1 MILLFVS
8 SSFRRYAAGR
18 THSALQGDSAPSTC
32 HAARLCHSGGNRKVR
47 AMDRRRFITS
57 WGAFAASF
65 AIGGPFGR
73 AAAGYPFSLRVASG
87 QPSPDGF
94 ALWTRLALEPL
105 APDGLGGSRRPS
117 DGRSPPTTA
126 CATSSEWVWQ
136 RWIAVGRIPPMSRSQ
151 DSNPAVHTGIDSRH
165 WANRVRLASRAPP
178 RPRTRSSPACGLHL
192 PPARIGKRDISL
204 RSSHAHYPEW
214 PSLGIDL
221 RVVSGARSRG

>member
-65 AIGGPFGR
+65 AIGGRFGH
-73 AAAGYPFSLRVASG
+73 ATGSHPFSLGVASG

-126 CATSSEWVWQ
+126 CATSSEWARQ
-136 RWIAVGRIPPMSRSQ
+136 RRKAAGRIPSMLRPR
-151 DSNPAVHTGIDSRH
+151 DSNPTVHTGIGSRH
-165 WANRVRLASRAPP
+165 WGNRVPLASRAPP
-178 RPRTRSSPACGLHL
+178 RFTP
-192 PPARIGKRDISL
+192 
-204 RSSHAHYPEW
+204 
-214 PSLGIDL
+214 
-221 RVVSGARSRG
+221 